1 MKYRSRVE
9 IASNILRV
17 ATGGR
22 ATKTRLMY
30 GSSLSFTQINE
41 YLKFLMSNTLI
52 MTDPDSR
59 VYTLTE
65 KGLRFLNLYD
75 EMTKLVPEVA
85 LLPSALI
92 GLLSPVPVVSVP
104 KSKS

>member
-17 ATGGR
+17 AVGGR

-30 GSSLSFTQINE
+30 GAFLSFTQINE
-41 YLKFLMSNTLI
+41 YLKFLTSNSLI
-52 MTDPDSR
+52 MTDPQTH

-65 KGLRFLNLYD
+65 KGLQFLNLYD
-75 EMTKLVPEVA
+75 EMTKLVPEA
-85 LLPSALI
+85 ATTPAI
-92 GLLSPVPVVSVP
+92 PTA
-104 KSKS
+104 

>member
-17 ATGGR
+17 AVAGR

-30 GSSLSFTQINE
+30 GAFLSFTQINQ
-41 YLKFLMSNTLI
+41 YLEFLLSNALI
-52 MTDPDSR
+52 MTDQETH

-75 EMTKLVPEVA
+75 EMTKLVPEA
-85 LLPSALI
+85 AA
-92 GLLSPVPVVSVP
+92 VPAV
-104 KSKS
+104 